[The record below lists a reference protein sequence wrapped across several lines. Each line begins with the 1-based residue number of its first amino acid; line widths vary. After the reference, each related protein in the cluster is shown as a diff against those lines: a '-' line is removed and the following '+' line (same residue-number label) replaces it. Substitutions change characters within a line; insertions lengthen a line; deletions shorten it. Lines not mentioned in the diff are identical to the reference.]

1 MTGIVASAFATQLS
15 RKKHAYKTQLMQ
27 VLADGVVSDAE
38 KDALKRLQVQFRLS
52 DQEVQSMV
60 DEYNKN
66 KETQA

>member
-1 MTGIVASAFATQLS
+1 M
-15 RKKHAYKTQLMQ
+15 K
-27 VLADGVVSDAE
+27 VLADGVVSEAE
-38 KDALKRLQVQFRLS
+38 QETLKRLQNQFRLS

>member
-1 MTGIVASAFATQLS
+1 
-15 RKKHAYKTQLMQ
+15 MQ
-27 VLADGVVSDAE
+27 VLADGVVSEAE